1 VLMLYTE
8 DVGRRKDE
16 GNRKE
21 YTISDMAYRLG
32 CDKETRT
39 DYSS

>member
-1 VLMLYTE
+1 MLYTE
-8 DVGRRKDE
+8 NVGRRRKDE

-32 CDKETRT
+32 CDRETRT